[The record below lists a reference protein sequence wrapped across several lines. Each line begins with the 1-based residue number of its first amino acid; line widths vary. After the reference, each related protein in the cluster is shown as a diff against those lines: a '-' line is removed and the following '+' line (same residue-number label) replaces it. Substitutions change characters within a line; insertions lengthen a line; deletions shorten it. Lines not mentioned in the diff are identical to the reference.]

1 MKSKRNNSK
10 LLPLPDNWQP
20 DIMSTIALCLP
31 ADPQWQGALYE
42 QMALLGNQSRWAR
55 DITGEGAKTV
65 AKVWRDLYFLNRIE
79 GGCLAQSDT
88 GAIFYE
94 SADDIDGF
102 RGEIPTTITYGDVIR
117 DGLVALVGT
126 DGEIVYEA
134 VSSPVELWFDNTTPT
149 LNARITINN
158 DDPEIINISGDGGFK
173 KKLIN
178 FNTEPPNIIK
188 VEAVTEE
195 AGFQAQSAEKPL
207 AVVRRDISIV
217 TDESMYRLRQSLAD
231 PKILEQSWDG
241 GRNWSEAF
249 NYVVTQSGE
258 GGGIVQTT
266 EEFDKYLETVNNIF
280 NSTTNVTNNNISS
293 WTEFDGTIDDDTKRK
308 ALCLTIEVV
317 INGMIEA
324 MNKAQAQQYNDIRS
338 FVAGLLS
345 FAQTAFSF
353 ASALAS
359 VGTAGAT
366 LVAKYA
372 TASYAAGVAEE
383 LFLAF
388 FEEAT
393 YEERLDNLTFLSE
406 KMPDALCQ
414 IGDSIVYPLT
424 QSALQQAFLDGAGE
438 FTPHVFG
445 NLGYLLLLKMG
456 QQFSSREFF
465 YQFVNLWGEIAKR
478 AISLDIDLGNACACW
493 TRVCKHPAPYTI
505 TVVSA
510 EGNEQEMRAPV
521 LNDGILNCAVVRA
534 PVTGGYIWR
543 LKAKFILEFEQPITG
558 AITLYVPVVETNGNT
573 RTFSLTMNGVG
584 GISRNDVQVTAW
596 GSPENVIQLQ
606 FPNQTGEVN
615 RLTVTMGV
623 NGVPEAQAYTRP
635 LKVNVAGIVICA
647 QYPA

>member
-20 DIMSTIALCLP
+20 DTMSTIALCLP
-31 ADPQWQGALYE
+31 SDPQWQGILYE

-102 RGEIPTTITYGDVIR
+102 RDALPTTTITGDVVR
-117 DGLVALVGT
+117 DGLLTRIGLG
-126 DGEIVYEA
+126 GEIVYEA
-134 VSSPVELWFDNTTPT
+134 VSSPVELWFDNSEPT
-149 LNARITINN
+149 MNARVTVNNVDTEVIDIT
-158 DDPEIINISGDGGFK
+158 GDGGFK

-178 FNTEPPNIIK
+178 FDTEPPNIIK
-188 VEAVTEE
+188 VEAVAD
-195 AGFQAQSAEKPL
+195 AGFQAQSAENPL
-207 AVVRRDISIV
+207 SVVRRDISIV
-217 TDESMYRLRQSLAD
+217 TDESMYRLRQSPTDA
-231 PKILEQSWDG
+231 KILEQSWDG
-241 GRNWSEAF
+241 GKHWSEAF
-249 NYVVTQSGE
+249 NYVTTQSGE

-280 NSTTNVTNNNISS
+280 NSTSNVTNNNISS
-293 WTEFDGTIDDDTKRK
+293 WTEFDGTIDDETKRK

-324 MNKAQAQQYNDIRS
+324 MHKARAEQYNDVRS

-359 VGTAGAT
+359 VGTGGAT
-366 LVAKYA
+366 LVARYA

-383 LFLAF
+383 LFLGF
-388 FEEAT
+388 FDEAT
-393 YEERLDNLTFLSE
+393 YEERLDNLTFISE
-406 KMPDALCQ
+406 KMPDALCR
-414 IGDSIVYPLT
+414 IGDNIVYPLT
-424 QSALQQAFLDGAGE
+424 QSALQQAFLEGAGE
-438 FTPHVFG
+438 FTPYNFG
-445 NLGYLLLLKMG
+445 NLGHLLLVRMG

-493 TRVCKHPAPYTI
+493 TRVCKHPDPYTI
-505 TVVSA
+505 TVISA
-510 EGNEQEMRAPV
+510 QGNEQEMRAPV
-521 LNDGILNCAVVRA
+521 LSDGILTAGVMRA

-543 LKAKFILEFEQPITG
+543 LKANFMLEFDEPITN
-558 AITLYVPVVETNGNT
+558 AITLYVPVIETEGNT
-573 RTFSLTMNGVG
+573 RTFSLTLNGVG
-584 GISRNDVQVTAW
+584 GITRNDPQVTAW
-596 GSPENVIQLQ
+596 GSPLDVIQLQ
-606 FPNQTGEVN
+606 FPNVTGEVN
-615 RLTVTMGV
+615 RLTVGMGV
-623 NGVPEAQAYTRP
+623 NGVPEGQAYTRP
-635 LKVNVAGIVICA
+635 LKVNVGGIVICA
-647 QYPA
+647 SYPA